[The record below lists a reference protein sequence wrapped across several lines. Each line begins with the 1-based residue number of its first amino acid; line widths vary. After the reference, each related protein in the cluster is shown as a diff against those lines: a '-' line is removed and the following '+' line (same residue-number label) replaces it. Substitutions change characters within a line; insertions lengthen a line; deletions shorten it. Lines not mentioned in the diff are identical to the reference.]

1 METMRLAKQLMNHF
15 GELTDKQLMGLT
27 MYGEARGE
35 YGDTVFNL
43 FVQLVGA

>member
-1 METMRLAKQLMNHF
+1 MKRLLQIFLAFVLFEYEWGKYIR
-15 GELTDKQLMGLT
+15 D
-27 MYGEARGE
+27 E